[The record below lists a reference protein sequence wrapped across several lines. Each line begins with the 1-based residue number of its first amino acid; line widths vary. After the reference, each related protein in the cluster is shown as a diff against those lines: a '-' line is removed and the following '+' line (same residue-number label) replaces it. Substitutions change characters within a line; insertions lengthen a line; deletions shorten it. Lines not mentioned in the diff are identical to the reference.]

1 MELRSRLVLLGTML
15 LWGLVA
21 FPGCSLLGGPG
32 GGERLKAKAE
42 VTFVESTHRISDCL
56 HAEIARS
63 HEELADSVLWFDRD
77 SLIRVTPPTKKGAV
91 NYHLHLLHR
100 VQDRICDS
108 LAKQDSK
115 GVLELDLSRFDQPE
129 ELLVVSDGRRIVED
143 DSGPAGALR
152 SGDAR
157 REEIPTPPYVLSFRL
172 LPAEGQIETILSLR
186 RHRWEIITPSGKFYL
201 VTGSPNRRDHLVTFV
216 DPAKAH
222 SQLIAEDPYIYV
234 PAQGGAIPPRLTVE
248 VLSAGKEGRVWEKA
262 ATYSIPEGIDRLGEK
277 PFVFRTSK
285 RDLIAFGPPPRID
298 IVFPK
303 DPAATSM
310 PVQVVPKGLSEKDAL
325 RVDIACLYPAGPKGD
340 SAVRF
345 QSHDIAGSSKGETYS
360 IDLGQ
365 LDPGSFPLI
374 SSLAIR
380 SVVPWKLTSGRYAPE
395 PAMGTSSVPL
405 VAPAGNSTS
414 YAKFLTPKFAS
425 HYDLVQ
431 FLGAGSVAKK
441 GSSLLDSY
449 LRSGG
454 PDDPNMTPP
463 PLPPGGGPGPGGGD
477 GAGTPPGPGTT
488 QVPGAGAGLGG
499 GGGGPPSNCGCGK
512 NGNACRNTLAPC
524 KGTCGQGCPAN
535 GCCDPG
541 NNMDGGGLLITK
553 PCPPKGKSCGKSEAE
568 CKCPPHEWTREE
580 IRAAVEAA
588 IRANKF
594 LSARYADMDGPA
606 NPVGFAPCHTQTH
619 AADVVAHFWKDG
631 KVGIGGPGLGQYH
644 VTYHVDVIFKPCIG
658 NPEDGL
664 VIRLEPI
671 KPNIIRPNQNPTGNG
686 QLAVN
691 TLGGTGSPLTG
702 PTFTLELVDPTN
714 PITTSL
720 NPSIDPNTMIDVA
733 LAMNALGDGRGATI
747 EGGFTNTLFAD
758 ILHADLDTLLG
769 IRSALNVRS
778 DATSTAWLGRPVN
791 VLNGPD
797 SWTLSLP
804 NSEWAI
810 YQGGTGG
817 GTTTPPP
824 TTPPPTTPPPTTPP
838 PTSTKPR
845 S

>member
-1 MELRSRLVLLGTML
+1 MEQRSRHVLLGTML

-21 FPGCSLLGGPG
+21 FPGCSLFGGSG
-32 GGERLKAKAE
+32 VGERPKAKAE

-63 HEELADSVLWFDRD
+63 HEDLADSVLWFDRD

-91 NYHLHLLHR
+91 NYHLHVLHR

-108 LAKQDSK
+108 VVPQGPNGLI
-115 GVLELDLSRFDQPE
+115 ELSLGRFDQPE

-152 SGDAR
+152 SPDKR

-186 RHRWEIITPSGKFYL
+186 RHRWEILTPAGKIYL
-201 VTGSPNRRDHLVTFV
+201 VTGSPNRRDHLVTFI

-234 PAQGGAIPPRLTVE
+234 PAQAGAIPPRLAVE

-285 RDLIAFGPPPRID
+285 RDLIAFAPPPRID

-303 DPAATSM
+303 EPAATSM

-345 QSHDIAGSSKGETYS
+345 QSHDIAGQSKGETYS
-360 IDLGQ
+360 IDVGD

-380 SVVPWKLTSGRYAPE
+380 SVVPWKLSSGRYAPE

-431 FLGAGSVAKK
+431 FLGAGSGAKK
-441 GSSLLDSY
+441 GSALLDSY
-449 LRSGG
+449 LKGGG

-463 PLPPGGGPGPGGGD
+463 PPPPGGGTVPPPSPGPGPD
-477 GAGTPPGPGTT
+477 PGP
-488 QVPGAGAGLGG
+488 PAGAGMGG
-499 GGGGPPSNCGCGK
+499 IGGGPPSNCGCGK
-512 NGNACRNTLAPC
+512 NGASCPNTAAPC
-524 KGTCGQGCPAN
+524 RGTCGQGCPAN
-535 GCCDPG
+535 GHCDSGG
-541 NNMDGGGLLITK
+541 NIDGGAFLVTF
-553 PCPPKGKSCGKSEAE
+553 PCPPKGTSCGQNEQD
-568 CKCPPHEWTREE
+568 CKCPPHQWDGAALS
-580 IRAAVEAA
+580 AAVTAA
-588 IRANKF
+588 INANKF
-594 LSARYADMDGPA
+594 LRERFADMDPP
-606 NPVGFAPCHTQTH
+606 NPPLGFGPCHQSSH
-619 AADVVAHFWKDG
+619 AADIIAHFWKNPPTP
-631 KVGIGGPGLGQYH
+631 IGMPNLAQYH
-644 VTYHVDVIFKPCIG
+644 VTYHVNVIFTPCIG
-658 NPEDGL
+658 KPKTKPGGL
-664 VIRLEPI
+664 IQPI
-671 KPNIIRPNQNPTGNG
+671 EPNIIVPGRPGSPPQSYANVHMTTGTPTGTS
-686 QLAVN
+686 L
-691 TLGGTGSPLTG
+691 TGSISIG
-702 PTFTLELVDPTN
+702 VVDPTN
-714 PITTSL
+714 PITTSP
-720 NPSIDPNTMIDVA
+720 NPAIDPNTMIDVA
-733 LAMNALGDGRGATI
+733 LATDALNGGTATNLA
-747 EGGFTNTLFAD
+747 EGGTNSLFAA
-758 ILHADLDTLLG
+758 ILHLDVDTLLG
-769 IRSALNVRS
+769 IRSALDAQS
-778 DATSTAWLGRPVN
+778 AATSGAWLGRPIN

-797 SWTLSLP
+797 SWTLTLP
-804 NSEWAI
+804 NLEWAI
-810 YQGGTGG
+810 YQQQPPSTTTTTTT
-817 GTTTPPP
+817 TTTPPTSTT
-824 TTPPPTTPPPTTPP
+824 TTPPGPTI
-838 PTSTKPR
+838 SKPR